1 GALSVLRAM
10 LPAGPALVHPVLP
23 SMGLDRREFLAAA
36 LAGLALLA
44 VDLLSLRGSVRAR
57 VLALPRPLRW
67 LVALILLLCVFLL
80 GVYGTGYD
88 PQVFI

>member
-1 GALSVLRAM
+1 MAVTFVLATLAWVFFKAGSLSGALSVLRAM
-10 LPAGPALVHPVLP
+10 LPAGPALVHPVLA

-57 VLALPRPLRW
+57 VLALP
-67 LVALILLLCVFLL
+67 ALC
-80 GVYGTGYD
+80 GGSS
-88 PQVFI
+88 P